1 MASILG
7 YATHSRVVR
16 NLALVVDAKV
26 DGFAGLRPAISQ
38 LVCIDRVFI
47 DWLPVD
53 RERERAAAFRTFEA
67 ATEQQTRPGRDA
79 EREGEDERGGESLHG
94 ESRHK
99 RGHRDALAVCKE
111 EQDGQGASGAGI
123 HATGL
128 YAVCFP
134 SFLCSVCQTLRP
146 GLAGGEAD

>member
-7 YATHSRVVR
+7 YAAHSRVVR

-26 DGFAGLRPAISQ
+26 DGFARLRPAVRQ

-47 DWLPVD
+47 DGLPVD
-53 RERERAAAFRTFEA
+53 RERERAAAFRTFVA
-67 ATEQQTRPGRDA
+67 ATEQQPRPGRDA
-79 EREGEDERGGESLHG
+79 EREGEDESGGQSVHG
-94 ESRHK
+94 ESGHK
-99 RGHRDALAVCKE
+99 RGHRNAWGVFKE
-111 EQDGQGASGAGI
+111 EQDGQGASGAGT

-128 YAVCFP
+128 YAVWFP